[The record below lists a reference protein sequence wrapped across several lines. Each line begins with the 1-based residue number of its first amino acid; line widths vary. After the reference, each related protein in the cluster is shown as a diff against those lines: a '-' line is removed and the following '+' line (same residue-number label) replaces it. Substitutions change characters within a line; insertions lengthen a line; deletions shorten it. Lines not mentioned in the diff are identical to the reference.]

1 MCDALLPIIEISL
14 TFFPKAIKNNK
25 ELVESLKKAI
35 YDFLCKK
42 TTFNQAKE
50 IIRKITGTTE
60 PFEKINNILEVSSE
74 PIPCPPDC
82 ILAGNKKRKKTR
94 SWTSYE
100 DHRLI
105 AGIYTYGVDNWTL
118 ISKFVGNGRTR
129 SQCSQRWSRGL
140 NPRIVKTRWTKQE
153 ESKLV
158 EIVQNNPGK
167 SWNQISLKL
176 GNRSDVQC
184 RYRYKKIM
192 RETSSCEH
200 VLYSTS
206 TIIDNISQSPKDIPF
221 FQDDILASEPPSIK
235 NLVCADNFKVQ
246 NNNSNKQVLAPI
258 FNGSIYSVF

>member
-14 TFFPKAIKNNK
+14 TFFPKAIRNNK
-25 ELVESLKKAI
+25 DLVESLKKVI
-35 YDFLCKK
+35 YDFLTKK
-42 TTFNQAKE
+42 MTFCQARE
-50 IIRKITGTTE
+50 SIRSISGTTE
-60 PFEKINNILEVSSE
+60 PFEKINSILEVGSE

-82 ILAGNKKRKKTR
+82 ILSGCKKRKKTR

-153 ESKLV
+153 ENKLV

-192 RETSSCEH
+192 REMNNYES
-200 VLYSTS
+200 LYLTNS
-206 TIIDNISQSPKDIPF
+206 IIDNVSQSPKEIPF
-221 FQDDILASEPPSIK
+221 FQDDTISNETPNIK
-235 NLVCADNFKVQ
+235 NAVSADNFNVQ
-246 NNNSNKQVLAPI
+246 KNNNNKQVLAPI